1 MTVAKENLLAA
12 INTANEKLAQTDAYT
27 PASLE
32 ALQNAVDEAQT
43 VYNKAD
49 ATQTEVDNAKA
60 KCRS

>member
-43 VYNKAD
+43 VTTKQMQLRQKL
-49 ATQTEVDNAKA
+49 TMQKQM
-60 KCRS
+60 

>member
-32 ALQNAVDEAQT
+32 ALRNAVDEAQT
-43 VYNKAD
+43 VYNKAMQLRQKL
-49 ATQTEVDNAKA
+49 TMQKQM
-60 KCRS
+60 